1 VTNIT
6 TEVDTVVKG
15 GRVVAEHYEG
25 LFDVGIANGR
35 ITSIGE
41 PGSIEGKA
49 TIDAHGCVVMPG
61 GIDPHTHIQW
71 PLANGN
77 IAQDTFE
84 SATRLAAAWG
94 TTTIVDFVP
103 GQTGSLLA
111 AADARLEQARGSV
124 IDYSLHPVV
133 TRLAPQMMSEIP
145 TLIDMGLA
153 SFKVYTTYES
163 RLESADIRRF
173 IQVAGE
179 AGGLPGFHAEH
190 HALLED
196 ALVSAKAVGGTGIGN
211 FPSSRP
217 GHTESASVREV
228 TGYAAEFDS
237 PVYIYHVSGLDGM
250 AEIERARAAGTDV
263 RAETCA
269 HYLVFDD
276 SVYRRDDG
284 WKYVITPPI
293 RSAADRAGMWQAVAE
308 GRLDAVASD
317 HCAYSLQDKTAGF
330 DDFTAMEPGAPGI
343 ASRMPLLWH
352 FGVNGGRLSERQ
364 FVNINATRPADAL
377 GLRSKG
383 RIALGA
389 DADIVVW
396 DPDLEWTWASGSPQ
410 ASNGT
415 DYDIYDGITGRG
427 RPRITLSRGRSVFG
441 GTQEPASGTG
451 RFAAQNFGRR

>member
-1 VTNIT
+1 MRSEIA
-6 TEVDTVVKG
+6 EVETVISG
-15 GRVVAEHYEG
+15 GRVITEFEDG
-25 LFDVGIANGR
+25 LFDIGLLDGR
-35 ITSIGE
+35 IASIGE
-41 PGSIEGKA
+41 PGSVRG
-49 TIDAHGCVVMPG
+49 TTSIDARGCIVMPG

-77 IAQDTFE
+77 TAGDTFE
-84 SATRLAAAWG
+84 SATRRAATWG
-94 TTTIVDFVP
+94 TTTIIDFVP
-103 GQTGSLLA
+103 GQPGSLLEA
-111 AADARLEQARGSV
+111 AHKRLEQASGSV

-133 TRLAPQMMSEIP
+133 TRITPELMAEIP
-145 TLIDMGLA
+145 TLIEMGLA
-153 SFKVYTTYES
+153 SFKVYTTYDS

-173 IQVAGE
+173 IQVAGA

-196 ALVSAKAVGGTGIGN
+196 ALVSAMAEGGTGIGN

-228 TGYAAEFDS
+228 TGYATEFGS
-237 PVYIYHVSGLDGM
+237 PVYIYHVSGLDGL

-269 HYLVFDD
+269 HYLIYDD
-276 SVYRRDDG
+276 SVYGREDG

-293 RSAADRAGMWQAVAE
+293 RSAEDRAGMWRALAD

-317 HCAYSLQDKTAGF
+317 HCAYSLTDKAAGF
-330 DDFTAMEPGAPGI
+330 EDFTAMEPGAPGI

-352 FGVNGGRLSERQ
+352 FGVGAGLITERE
-364 FVNINATRPADAL
+364 FVTINSTRPAEAL
-377 GLRSKG
+377 GLRTKG
-383 RIALGA
+383 RIAIGA

-396 DPDLEWTWASGSPQ
+396 DPKLDWTWASGTAE

-415 DYDIYDGITGRG
+415 DYDIYDGLSGRG
-427 RPRITLSRGRSVFG
+427 RPRVTLSRGRSVFG
-441 GTQEPASGTG
+441 GAQEPARGSG
-451 RFAAQNFGRR
+451 RFVAQNFR